1 MVECLCCPFLQL
13 AASLTS
19 LADSFVQFHRS
30 GVEHHKAGIS
40 VVQGLQE
47 VASHCDNNRGST
59 IAGPMQKV
67 GRGLESG
74 REDVD
79 SVHAYES
86 HDWYFVM

>member
-1 MVECLCCPFLQL
+1 MSLSLQL

-19 LADSFVQFHRS
+19 LADSFVQFHSS

-47 VASHCDNNRGST
+47 VAGHCDNNRGST

-67 GRGLESG
+67 GKGTKEWEGG
-74 REDVD
+74 REDLNTA
-79 SVHAYES
+79 HL
-86 HDWYFVM
+86 